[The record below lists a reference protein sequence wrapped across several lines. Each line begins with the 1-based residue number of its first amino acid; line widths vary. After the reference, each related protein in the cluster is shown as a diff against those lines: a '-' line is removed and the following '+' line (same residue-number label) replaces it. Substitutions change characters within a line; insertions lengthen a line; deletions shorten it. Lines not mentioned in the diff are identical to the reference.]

1 MSDTLFTDKHT
12 LSATSLHVGDEA
24 VLVSDVKRLESQFIT
39 CQATLERERQQY
51 AKLQLRLIDMEK
63 QLAKVDELHSKLAI
77 AESKAAKVPKL
88 ENDLEERSL
97 EILTKNMKISSLTE
111 TIDTLA
117 IRVAR
122 LIEVGR

>member
-1 MSDTLFTDKHT
+1 MNDTPLTTIDALPAREFT
-12 LSATSLHVGDEA
+12 SNPMVVPMGVCQSI
-24 VLVSDVKRLESQFIT
+24 KRQLIA
-39 CQATLERERQQY
+39 CQSTLEKKRQEY

-77 AESKAAKVPKL
+77 AESKADKMVYL
-88 ENDLEERSL
+88 EDDLEERNITIERL
-97 EILTKNMKISSLTE
+97 KMTISSLTE

-117 IRVAR
+117 IRIAR

>member
-1 MSDTLFTDKHT
+1 MSDTLFTDEHT

-51 AKLQLRLIDMEK
+51 AKLQLRVIDMEK

-77 AESKAAKVPKL
+77 AESKADKMVYL
-88 ENDLEERSL
+88 EDDLEERNITIEKLKMTIDEMTS
-97 EILTKNMKISSLTE
+97 

-117 IRVAR
+117 IRIAR
-122 LIEVGR
+122 LIEVGK

>member
-1 MSDTLFTDKHT
+1 MNDTPLTTIDALPAKEFDSNPMVVPMGVCQGIERQLNTCRSDLQH
-12 LSATSLHVGDEA
+12 
-24 VLVSDVKRLESQFIT
+24 
-39 CQATLERERQQY
+39 ERQQY